1 MKIKLTPI
9 NDSTSS
15 DSNTKSSDFIDLTII
30 SSALDS
36 NSYNVDDEM
45 LHYLHPS
52 LVAGEPIIGVD
63 VIFAKDIINECDDI
77 ITPLIRLYNELANDG
92 RSIYGE
98 SILLQPWDLVQIAKA
113 YEQFATKDYSLMYTR
128 ELAKP
133 LAKLINAITDSN
145 YIAFLTYHKNKEDC
159 R

>member
-15 DSNTKSSDFIDLTII
+15 DSTKSSDFIDLTII

-36 NSYNVDDEM
+36 NSYNRDDEM
-45 LHYLHPS
+45 LHCLHPS

-63 VIFAKDIINECDDI
+63 VIFAKDIVNGHEDMA
-77 ITPLIRLYNELANDG
+77 PWIRLYNEFANDG

-98 SILLQPWDLVQIAKA
+98 SILLQPWDLVQITKT
-113 YEQFATKDYSLMYTR
+113 YEQFATKDYNLVYTR
-128 ELAKP
+128 EMAKP

-145 YIAFLTYHKNKEDC
+145 YIAFLTYHKNKEGC